1 MSAAA
6 LAIVS
11 SPPMRVLVVDPFPQ
25 SALEE
30 LKGLGLD
37 VEHRTGLDE
46 AALAA
51 LVRDVAIL
59 VVRSTAVSAKVIEAA
74 ACLNLIVRAGAGVNT
89 IDVAAASAR
98 AIYVANCP
106 GKNATAVAELTMGLL
121 LAIDRR
127 IPDAWSALRAG
138 HWKKKEFSKATGIH
152 GRTIGIAG
160 LGSIGREVL
169 TRAHAFGLVAH
180 AWSRSLTPEK
190 ADELG
195 VAYASSLEQLAS
207 RVDIL
212 TLHLPLGGATK
223 KLVGREVLEAMKDGA
238 IFINTSR
245 AEIVDEA
252 ALRDAIAKKKLR
264 VGVDVFDGEPS
275 LGEAEFLSPL
285 VALPGVVATPHI
297 GASTDQAQSAIA
309 RETVR
314 IVRSFLTEGTAP
326 NVVNISATSPARAQL
341 VVRHLDRVGVLANV
355 LAVIKRHQINVGE
368 VSNTIFGG
376 AEAAC
381 AKMRLAAHPSDECLS
396 EIGAIG
402 DVLHVDCVPLRSTDA
417 A

>member
-1 MSAAA
+1 
-6 LAIVS
+6 
-11 SPPMRVLVVDPFPQ
+11 MRLLVVDPFPE
-25 SALEE
+25 SALAEMRA
-30 LKGLGLD
+30 LGLE

-46 AALAA
+46 AALASA
-51 LVRDVAIL
+51 AREAGIL
-59 VVRSTAVSAKVIEAA
+59 VVRSTVVSAKVIEAA
-74 ACLNLIVRAGAGVNT
+74 ARLNLIVRAGAGVNT
-89 IDVAAASAR
+89 IDVRAASAR

-106 GKNATAVAELTMGLL
+106 GKNASAVAELTMGLI
-121 LAIDRR
+121 LALDRR
-127 IPDAWSALRAG
+127 IVDATVDLRAG
-138 HWKKKEFSKATGIH
+138 KWNKKEFSKAAGIR

-169 TRAHAFGLVAH
+169 ERAHAFGLIAH

-212 TLHLPLGGATK
+212 TLHLPLEGRTK
-223 KLVGREVLEAMKDGA
+223 KLVGREVLDAMKDGA

-245 AEIVDEA
+245 AEIVDDA
-252 ALRDAIAKKKLR
+252 ALREVVTKKKLR
-264 VGVDVFDGEPS
+264 VGVDVLEGEPS
-275 LGEAEFLSPL
+275 AGQAEWSSSL

-297 GASTDQAQSAIA
+297 GASTDQAQTAIA

-314 IVRSFLTEGTAP
+314 IVRSFLAEGTVP
-326 NVVNISATSPARAQL
+326 NVVNISATSPARSQL

-355 LAVIKRHQINVGE
+355 LAVIKRHRINVEE
-368 VSNTIFGG
+368 VTNTIFEG

-381 AKMRLAAHPSDECLS
+381 AKMRLAERPSDECLA
-396 EIGAIG
+396 EINGQG
-402 DVLHVDCVPLRSTDA
+402 DVLHVDCVALGAGVSASGAPV
-417 A
+417 